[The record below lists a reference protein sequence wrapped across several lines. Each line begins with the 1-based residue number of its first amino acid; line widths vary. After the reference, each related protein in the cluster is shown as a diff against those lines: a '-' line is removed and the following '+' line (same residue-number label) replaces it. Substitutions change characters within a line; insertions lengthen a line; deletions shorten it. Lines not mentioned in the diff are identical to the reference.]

1 MATEK
6 VLIFVGGHPDDE
18 SFGMGATLAQY
29 ALQGVKVY
37 YVCATRGEA
46 GDVAPEFLKN
56 YKSIAELRTQE
67 LECAAKEL
75 GLAGVIYL
83 NYRDSG
89 MIGSPDN
96 KNPQAFMNAPLDE
109 AAGKV
114 VAIFRQLK
122 PQVVVTNDPVGGYHH
137 PDHIMAHKAARKAFY
152 AAGDPKQYPEA
163 GAPYQPQKL
172 YYGIFPHRWLRM
184 NVRIMKLL
192 GKDVKHF
199 GKNGDIDMEA
209 MVKDEFPVHAIIK
222 IDKKASL
229 IRGKAAAC
237 HASQG
242 GGVGGM
248 RRRGIMWLINKLT
261 GPRDS
266 YMRDYPEVKGHL
278 RENDLFEGVK

>member
-6 VLIFVGGHPDDE
+6 VLVLVGAHPDDE
-18 SFGMGATLAQY
+18 SFGMGATLAHY
-29 ALQGVKVY
+29 VLKGAKVY

-67 LECAAKEL
+67 LERAAKEL
-75 GLAGVIYL
+75 GLAGVIIL

-89 MIGSPDN
+89 MVGSPDN
-96 KNPQAFMNAPLDE
+96 QNPQAFMNAPLDE

-114 VAIFRQLK
+114 VAILRKLK

-137 PDHIMAHKAARKAFY
+137 PDHIMAHKAARQAFY
-152 AAGDPKQYPEA
+152 AASDAKQYPAA

-172 YYGIFPHRWLRM
+172 YYSVFPHKWLRM
-184 NVRIMKLL
+184 NVRIMKLM
-192 GKDVKHF
+192 GKDVNHF

-209 MVKDEFPVHAIIK
+209 LVKDEFPVHAVVK

-229 IRGKAAAC
+229 IREKAAAC

-242 GGVGGM
+242 GGGGGM
-248 RRRGIMWLINKLT
+248 RRRGIMWLVNKLT
-261 GPRDS
+261 GPRDVF
-266 YMRDYPEVKGHL
+266 MRDYPPVKGHL
-278 RENDLFEGVK
+278 HEKDLFAGIK